1 MDFSKI
7 QELNAQLKY
16 TNIKGKNYI
25 QVNQRVLAFRE
36 LYPNGR
42 ISTEIVKLSQD
53 GPNSTV
59 VVKASVYDGEAIIST
74 GHAFEN
80 TAKNKN
86 INTFSAL
93 ENCETSAVGRALGF
107 LGIGAT
113 DSIASL
119 DEMRD
124 AGAVESEPIESPNNY
139 AQQLANESK
148 PAPAPQ
154 TITPA
159 PVPQTITPEH
169 KEIIEKLY
177 KGENL
182 QRLLDHYQIATI
194 EQLEDRIAAA
204 LIAQIAA
211 RQKEKKGKK

>member
-1 MDFSKI
+1 MDFKKI
-7 QELNAQLKY
+7 QELNSKLSY

-53 GPNSTV
+53 GPNTTV
-59 VVKASVYDGEAIIST
+59 VVKASIFDGDAIIST

-93 ENCETSAVGRALGF
+93 ENCETSAVGRALGL

-119 DEMRD
+119 DEMQD
-124 AGAVESEPIESPNNY
+124 AGAVDYSQIESPSNY
-139 AQQLANESK
+139 AQQLVKESE
-148 PAPAPQ
+148 
-154 TITPA
+154 
-159 PVPQTITPEH
+159 PQTITPEH
-169 KEIIEKLY
+169 KATIERLY

-182 QRLLDHYQIATI
+182 QRLLDHYQIATLD
-194 EQLEDRIAAA
+194 QLEDKIAAA
-204 LIAQIAA
+204 LLAQIAA
-211 RQKEKKGKK
+211 KQKEKKGNK